1 VSWRVIYHH
10 EVADDLDELGR
21 YQARAVLKTIETRI
35 LDGEQE
41 KTGKPL
47 AGELAGCR
55 RIRTGDVRIVYR
67 VHAEIVE
74 VLIVAVGPRRNDEVY
89 RIARK
94 RVVRVLP

>member
-1 VSWRVIYHH
+1 MTWRLIYHH
-10 EVADDLDELGR
+10 EVADDLEELGR
-21 YQARAVLKTIETRI
+21 YQARAALKAIETRI
-35 LDGEQE
+35 RDGEPE

-67 VHAEIVE
+67 VHDDIIE

-89 RIARK
+89 RTARK
-94 RVVRVLP
+94 RI

>member
-1 VSWRVIYHH
+1 MTWRVIYHH
-10 EVADDLDELGR
+10 EVAGDLDGLGK
-21 YQARAVLKTIETRI
+21 YQARAVLKTIEARI
-35 LDGEQE
+35 RDGEPE

-67 VHAEIVE
+67 VYVDVVE

-89 RIARK
+89 RTARK
-94 RVVRVLP
+94 RA

>member
-1 VSWRVIYHH
+1 MTWRVIYHH
-10 EVADDLDELGR
+10 EVADDLEELGT

-35 LDGEQE
+35 RAGEPE

-47 AGELAGCR
+47 VGELAGCR

-74 VLIVAVGPRRNDEVY
+74 VLIVAVGPRRNNEVY
-89 RIARK
+89 RTARK
-94 RVVRVLP
+94 RI